1 MALGKEALPVIKF
14 LQFYRQY
21 LLLALIIPAVA
32 IYSVVRFGFSYSV
45 EFVGGGSAVYS
56 VLENPQNTPPKEAI
70 ARVVDGAEVHETN
83 VLVDVTAKNLTKQTA
98 QQIITK
104 VKPLRLRLD
113 QFDNVGPSVS
123 ADNIQRIVVAVLCAV
138 VVMLIYI
145 GFTFRGFAFA
155 VAAVLAMIHD
165 TLILLGSWAF
175 LGLWGAQFDVLFITS
190 VLTVMSFSVHDT
202 IVIFDKIKE
211 EERLGRFAAQEDQI
225 NSALTLT
232 ITRSINNSLTIILML
247 SALVLLGG
255 GSIRWFATSLL
266 IGSIVGTYSSPFVAT
281 PIYYLLSSRTATKRK
296 K

>member
-1 MALGKEALPVIKF
+1 MIKF
-14 LQFYRQY
+14 LRFYRQY
-21 LLLALIIPAVA
+21 LFFALIVPSIA
-32 IYSVVRFGFSYSV
+32 IYSMVHFGFSYSV
-45 EFVGGGSAVYS
+45 EFVGGGAATYS
-56 VLENPQNTPPKEAI
+56 VLKNPQHTPPQQAI

-83 VLVDVTAKNLTKQTA
+83 TVVDVTAKNLTKKAA
-98 QQIITK
+98 QNIITK
-104 VKPLRLRLD
+104 VKPLQLRLD

-123 ADNIQRIVVAVLCAV
+123 ADNIQRIVVAALCAI
-138 VVMLIYI
+138 VVMLVYI

-155 VAAVLAMIHD
+155 AAAVLAMVHD
-165 TLILLGSWAF
+165 TVILLGSWAL

-211 EERLGRFAAQEDQI
+211 EERLGRFSTREDEI

-281 PIYYLLSSRTATKRK
+281 PIYYLLSSRAATKRK